1 MNENIARISKNFS
14 LICLSLS
21 LILTPIFFLPLTTD
35 FFGFNK
41 LGLWL
46 LLTALS
52 LIGWLIYNLATKTVR
67 LTLSPMLLPLVIFS
81 GVVAV
86 SVYLNN
92 SQNPDAWLNRTAFY
106 LTMPIFYLIFT
117 TLIQTSNQVRVIVN
131 WIIGG
136 SVLLSLLGILSV
148 LGVFANSSLPA
159 FLTVK
164 NFSPAGSLLNL
175 VILLFITLPLSLVLA
190 FKTRLG
196 PKKMQYF
203 LSSGLI
209 MSALILVGFQ
219 LLPKRE
225 FAAIL
230 LPKVAGWSI
239 AIDTF
244 KSSVL
249 FGAGPG
255 NFLTQFTRFRPV
267 SLNLTDLWNVAF
279 TTSANEYLHLMTTL
293 GIGGLLAFALILF
306 SWRQLV
312 KRDPGTRTTSI
323 QMALNWAIIVTL
335 VLGFIVPF
343 SIVTWIMILGFL
355 SLTVGLNK
363 NKNVTKV
370 KDVILTINA
379 VSLLEPFTPSPVPH
393 QGISSGILPWLLTIP
408 AVLGITLAALGF
420 GRVYAADVVFRNSLV
435 AANQNLG
442 LETYN
447 RQIKAIA
454 LSPSLDRYRISYSN
468 TNLALANALSQESNL
483 TDQDRQTVATLIQ
496 QAIAEGRTA
505 TQLNP
510 NKSANWANLANIYR
524 QLINFADG
532 ADNFAA
538 AAYIR
543 AIQLD
548 PSNARLRVELGGLY
562 YSLNQYPEAI
572 DRFREATQLKSNFA
586 NAYYN
591 LSYAYQ
597 QQEQWLSAYQAMQ
610 QVVAVLPA
618 NSDDALK
625 ARQELDALEAKLP
638 QKSAEEKTP
647 AQSNELEIPASPPP
661 APADFPLIE
670 LDSTETTP
678 SSQNSPTDN

>member
-1 MNENIARISKNFS
+1 
-14 LICLSLS
+14 
-21 LILTPIFFLPLTTD
+21 
-35 FFGFNK
+35 
-41 LGLWL
+41 
-46 LLTALS
+46 
-52 LIGWLIYNLATKTVR
+52 
-67 LTLSPMLLPLVIFS
+67 
-81 GVVAV
+81 
-86 SVYLNN
+86 
-92 SQNPDAWLNRTAFY
+92 
-106 LTMPIFYLIFT
+106 
-117 TLIQTSNQVRVIVN
+117 
-131 WIIGG
+131 
-136 SVLLSLLGILSV
+136 
-148 LGVFANSSLPA
+148 
-159 FLTVK
+159 
-164 NFSPAGSLLNL
+164 
-175 VILLFITLPLSLVLA
+175 
-190 FKTRLG
+190 
-196 PKKMQYF
+196 
-203 LSSGLI
+203 

-647 AQSNELEIPASPPP
+647 AQTNELEIPASPPP